1 MGKKKTRKGKCSK
14 VVLLRNVFT
23 KEGVTSCN
31 SRVRQTVLSDSIDII
46 SFPTDRWC
54 FLRPNHSLF
63 C

>member
-1 MGKKKTRKGKCSK
+1 MGKKETRKGKCSK
-14 VVLLRNVFT
+14 VVLRDVFT
-23 KEGVTSCN
+23 NGGVTSFN
-31 SRVRQTVLSDSIDII
+31 SRVRQMDTSDSIDII